1 MKGFKMVNTVDPLKL
16 TYVFTN
22 DAELSFQEKSQF
34 IVKGLVQDL
43 RGLALNPKYNSV
55 YPYERILKDWNIDG
69 QIIEVLQ
76 TDSWKNIAS
85 IHISANLENPFIPKT
100 YLLQGHLI
108 VGVVLGP
115 FITEQI
121 NNYVQHLDTMK

>member
-1 MKGFKMVNTVDPLKL
+1 MVNTVDPLKL
-16 TYVFTN
+16 TYVFTK

-34 IVKGLVQDL
+34 IIKGLVQNMQDL

-55 YPYERILKDWNIDG
+55 YPYERILKDWNVDG

-76 TDSWKNIAS
+76 TDSWKDIAS

>member
-1 MKGFKMVNTVDPLKL
+1 MVNTVDPLKL

-55 YPYERILKDWNIDG
+55 YPYERILKDWNVDG